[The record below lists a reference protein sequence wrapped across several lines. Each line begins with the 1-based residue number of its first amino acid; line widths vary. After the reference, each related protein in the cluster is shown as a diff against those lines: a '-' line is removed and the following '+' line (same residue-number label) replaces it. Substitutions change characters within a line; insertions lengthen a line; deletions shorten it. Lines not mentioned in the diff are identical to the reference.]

1 MLIAYAHLIPFLAMA
16 DVDDT
21 ILVSENGTTHDAD
34 HEQFSNYEEDNEI
47 IARIPNYDSE
57 IKEENGNSM
66 ESVTEVES
74 NDLDA
79 LKVLKILHS

>member
-1 MLIAYAHLIPFLAMA
+1 MTQERLSGLTMISIENE
-16 DVDDT
+16 
-21 ILVSENGTTHDAD
+21 ILESI
-34 HEQFSNYEEDNEI
+34 NYEEDDEI
-47 IARIPNYDSE
+47 IARIPDYDSE